1 MLFVNAN
8 WRAHYVNN
16 ASSSGFVLLTG
27 FGSKR
32 KYHFCHMHAFTYHLG
47 NCFARHTR
55 YDGTSASKILSGT
68 KGTSWRVL
76 SCRVVP
82 CHATMPCRAV
92 RYYIH
97 GKLTSLKAHT
107 LFVSPLRRI
116 LTVAL
121 VVRHCKS
128 SRRTYSCYRPVI
140 IHHKRKAPGSPAHAP
155 LVSITQYIPCITNK
169 KELFRRMFRNFTVWN
184 DIVSIYDM

>member
-1 MLFVNAN
+1 MTSSLCGLFGILREDYMLFVNAN
-8 WRAHYVNN
+8 WRAHYVNK

-32 KYHFCHMHAFTYHLG
+32 KYHFCHMHAFTYPLG

-55 YDGTSASKILSGT
+55 YDCTPACKILSGT

-82 CHATMPCRAV
+82 CHAAVPCRAV
-92 RYYIH
+92 PNYIY

-107 LFVSPLRRI
+107 LFIYPLMRI

-121 VVRHCKS
+121 VVRTCKS
-128 SRRTYSCYRPVI
+128 SRRTYSIMLPSGNYT
-140 IHHKRKAPGSPAHAP
+140 S
-155 LVSITQYIPCITNK
+155 
-169 KELFRRMFRNFTVWN
+169 
-184 DIVSIYDM
+184 